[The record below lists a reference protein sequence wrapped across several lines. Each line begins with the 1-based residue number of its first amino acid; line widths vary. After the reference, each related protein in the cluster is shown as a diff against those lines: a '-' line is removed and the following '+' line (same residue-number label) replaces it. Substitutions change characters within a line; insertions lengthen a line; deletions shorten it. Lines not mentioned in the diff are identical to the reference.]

1 MGARDAVKT
10 TEASLDHEHDD
21 GLEGPHALES
31 GTFEVGDEV
40 GDEVVTLVVESWRG
54 GVQPGRLSWVFPS
67 LAAAL
72 EAASALRNAA
82 TWRIVRGAI

>member
-21 GLEGPHALES
+21 GLEGSYALES
-31 GTFEVGDEV
+31 GTFEVS
-40 GDEVVTLVVESWRG
+40 DEVVTLVVESWSG

>member
-1 MGARDAVKT
+1 MGARDTVKT

-40 GDEVVTLVVESWRG
+40 VTLVVESWSG